1 MSTEQF
7 SRLRQYLQT
16 RVGSV
21 TYSWNVET
29 VDAHSV
35 GRVEDGGVGL
45 IERKGRGGVASF
57 VGRVN
62 DSYLQRRSIVACR
75 GEVCHHRRCGAE
87 TDESPT
93 GERVAVTD
101 AERGK
106 DVLCKGLHQFKVCL
120 GDRARAVCDNCQVYD
135 VQTHDGW

>member
-1 MSTEQF
+1 M
-7 SRLRQYLQT
+7 
-16 RVGSV
+16 
-21 TYSWNVET
+21 TYSWNVEA

-45 IERKGRGGVASF
+45 IERKGRGSVASLE
-57 VGRVN
+57 GRVG
-62 DSYLQRRSIVACR
+62 DGILQRHGIATCR
-75 GEVCHHRRCGAE
+75 GKVCHHRRCGAE
-87 TDESPT
+87 ADESPA

-106 DVLCKGLHQFKVCL
+106 DILCKGLHQFKVCL
-120 GDRARAVCDNCQVYD
+120 GDRARAVCDNCQVHD